1 MTKQTAFFY
10 FKIMRKII
18 LNLAVSLDG
27 YIEGPNGEFDWC
39 FTDQDYGMTDFLR
52 SIDTIFFGR
61 KSYDILINTD
71 KNPYPDKAK
80 YVFTEN
86 PGYVVKNA
94 ISVRIDPGK
103 IKEIKELKGYDI
115 WLFGGAELFNKLL
128 DMNLVDEIQLS
139 VHPLVLGSGTPLFTQ
154 RDKIVKFN
162 LVGTKCYPSGLAQL
176 IYNKPGV

>member
-1 MTKQTAFFY
+1 
-10 FKIMRKII
+10 MRKII

-27 YIEGPNGEFDWC
+27 YIEGPKGESDWC
-39 FTDQDYGMTDFLR
+39 FTDHDYGMTDFLR

-61 KSYDILINTD
+61 KSYDVLISMD

-86 PGYVVKNA
+86 PDYVIKNA
-94 ISVRIDPGK
+94 ISVRLDAEK

-128 DMNLVDEIQLS
+128 DMNFVDQIQLS
-139 VHPLVLGSGTPLFTQ
+139 VHPLVLGSGTPLFAQ

-162 LVGTKCYPSGLAQL
+162 LVGTKCYPYGLVQL

>member
-1 MTKQTAFFY
+1 
-10 FKIMRKII
+10 MRKII

-27 YIEGPNGEFDWC
+27 YIEGPNGEYDWC
-39 FTDQDYGMTDFLR
+39 FTDQDYGMTDFLK

-61 KSYDILINTD
+61 KSYDVLLTMD

-86 PGYVVKNA
+86 PDYTVKNA
-94 ISVRIDPGK
+94 ISVKIDPAK
-103 IKEIKELKGYDI
+103 INEIRELRGYDI

-139 VHPLVLGSGTPLFTQ
+139 VHPLVLGSGTSLFTK
-154 RDKIVKFN
+154 RHNIITFN
-162 LVGTKCYPSGLAQL
+162 LAATKCYPSGLVQL
-176 IYNKPGV
+176 FYNKPGVK

>member
-1 MTKQTAFFY
+1 
-10 FKIMRKII
+10 MRKII

-27 YIEGPNGEFDWC
+27 YIEGPNSEFDWC
-39 FTDQDYGMTDFLR
+39 FTDQDYGMTEFLN

-61 KSYDILINTD
+61 KSYDVISSMD

-86 PGYVVKNA
+86 PDYVVKNV
-94 ISVRIDPGK
+94 ISLKIDPEK
-103 IKEIKELKGYDI
+103 INEIKELRGSNI

-128 DMNLVDEIQLS
+128 DMNFVDEIQLA
-139 VHPLVLGSGTPLFTQ
+139 VHPLVLGSGTPLFTK
-154 RDKIVKFN
+154 RNKIVTFI
-162 LVGTKCYPSGLAQL
+162 LADTKTYSSGLVQL